1 MENISSDW
9 IVDDTPRS
17 RLMYGSA
24 GAIIEDAIGVMN
36 VTRET
41 RPVASHLLLKD
52 HRFGL
57 LGSFSPSQVIYRNKL
72 FRIRDSSSV
81 DTHQIWV
88 GGLLFSLFRLLIGF
102 NIW

>member
-1 MENISSDW
+1 MENINSDW

-41 RPVASHLLLKD
+41 RPVASHLRLND

-57 LGSFSPSQVIYRNKL
+57 LGSFSLSQVIYMDVSPRSE
-72 FRIRDSSSV
+72 RSSV
-81 DTHQIWV
+81 GLYQIWI
-88 GGLLFSLFRLLIGF
+88 GRLLSPFRLLVHF
-102 NIW
+102 

>member
-1 MENISSDW
+1 MENINSDW

-24 GAIIEDAIGVMN
+24 GAIIDDAIGVMN

-41 RPVASHLLLKD
+41 RPVASHLRLND

-57 LGSFSPSQVIYRNKL
+57 VGSFSLSQVTYVDVSSHRDLQGLYAKL
-72 FRIRDSSSV
+72 YQIRI
-81 DTHQIWV
+81 
-88 GGLLFSLFRLLIGF
+88 GRLLVSLV
-102 NIW
+102 